1 MKKRK
6 SNSFRRNLNR
16 VKRGV
21 KSQAFQIRNSLS
33 EIEKSLNKIA
43 SNEDI
48 KNKKE
53 KNKKKLKK
61 GVDFLQIITYNTTC
75 LEERTKQK
83 TKDK

>member
-6 SNSFRRNLNR
+6 SNSFRRNLNS

-53 KNKKKLKK
+53 KKLKK

>member
-1 MKKRK
+1 MQQ
-6 SNSFRRNLNR
+6 NLHTVSRSIN
-16 VKRGV
+16 
-21 KSQAFQIRNSLS
+21 SQAAHIRNSLS
-33 EIEKSLNKIA
+33 EMEKMLDKIA

-53 KNKKKLKK
+53 KNKKIKK

-83 TKDK
+83 TKDKQLNKRL

>member
-6 SNSFRRNLNR
+6 FRSMQQNLHTVRRSIN
-16 VKRGV
+16 
-21 KSQAFQIRNSLS
+21 SQAAQIRNSLS

-53 KNKKKLKK
+53 KNKK
-61 GVDFLQIITYNTTC
+61 N
-75 LEERTKQK
+75 
-83 TKDK
+83 